1 MQKLSRK
8 SFTCQ
13 DLCSRW
19 QALLHTEAAPVTAS
33 PNIALNQ
40 AASPFLSLT
49 SHPCNSG
56 LQEWDPSPTPTQSR
70 PRCLLCSPSRHSAK
84 TPGNQAPRA
93 SGERGR
99 ENMSLINKQ
108 GDQGQRM
115 AWVQSWSI
123 PTSYIFLQV
132 FLTSVPQISHPENK
146 DGYISILATVE
157 GHREMSEGQSLAGVW
172 PLANV

>member
-1 MQKLSRK
+1 
-8 SFTCQ
+8 
-13 DLCSRW
+13 
-19 QALLHTEAAPVTAS
+19 
-33 PNIALNQ
+33 
-40 AASPFLSLT
+40 
-49 SHPCNSG
+49 
-56 LQEWDPSPTPTQSR
+56 
-70 PRCLLCSPSRHSAK
+70 
-84 TPGNQAPRA
+84 
-93 SGERGR
+93 
-99 ENMSLINKQ
+99 MSLINKQ

-157 GHREMSEGQSLAGVW
+157 GHREMTEGQSLAGVW